1 MKVNKIK
8 ILDGGLK
15 GLYIEFFKLE
25 KKGSRVYNN
34 GYKPTLRYP
43 VHLSLESRI
52 KELRVFML
60 ELCRVLHG
68 DEDKMT
74 KDFHIA
80 ESEVTEVV
88 IGKEGEIT
96 LSGEII
102 SYGKRAYVTSP
113 AIDGPDG
120 YHNFD
125 ALKLVVKELLTEVD
139 VYMEGTAKPSDE
151 EVLIRW
157 VERHNDKGIDIE
169 TIKGMSAEEQKE
181 TLTKLLEKAGAC
193 VMWND
198 EMQMDEEALSS
209 GLDEISEKVNEE
221 VVPWNKPV
229 EEEED
234 VVDYHILKSEAAEKK
249 EEELSTGAPEFELPK
264 LGEELKLPVKEKVKK

>member
-1 MKVNKIK
+1 MKYKKVKLIENGFKGIEVEYHKI
-8 ILDGGLK
+8 
-15 GLYIEFFKLE
+15 E
-25 KKGSRVYNN
+25 KKGGRAYNN
-34 GYKPTLRYP
+34 KTKDTLRFP
-43 VHLSLESRI
+43 VHLGLENKF
-52 KELRVFML
+52 KELRPFLL
-60 ELCRVLHG
+60 EICKVIHG
-68 DEDKMT
+68 DEDKST
-74 KDFHIA
+74 KDFYIA
-80 ESEVTEVV
+80 ETDM
-88 IGKEGEIT
+88 IGVEILDDGFVLEGEGVVFGT
-96 LSGEII
+96 KSVK
-102 SYGKRAYVTSP
+102 YKTP
-113 AIDGPDG
+113 KIDSSDNCP
-120 YHNFD
+120 NFD
-125 ALKLVVKELLTEVD
+125 AIQLIIKGLIEEVD

-234 VVDYHILKSEAAEKK
+234 VVDYHVLKSEAAEK

>member
-25 KKGSRVYNN
+25 KKGARMYNN

-102 SYGKRAYVTSP
+102 SCGKRAYVTSP

-125 ALKLVVKELLTEVD
+125 ALKLVVKELLSEVD

-193 VMWND
+193 VMWNE

-209 GLDEISEKVNEE
+209 GLKEISEKVNEE

-229 EEEED
+229 EEVKIVEE
-234 VVDYHILKSEAAEKK
+234 VSA

-264 LGEELKLPVKEKVKK
+264 LGEELKLPVK